1 MSDVIDPAEEQ
12 EFEFN
17 EDTLDLESDGE
28 DGEVVTIDDT
38 FEANLANAVSDEV
51 RRQIGQ
57 DSQEIYEN
65 LKNAREGWEERI
77 KQGIKWLGLT
87 TERDSGNTG
96 LEDSCM
102 AVHPLLME
110 NIVKFQ
116 AKAIQELWPAKGPV
130 RTKIKGFVNA
140 EREATAARV
149 RTYMNYQLTEK
160 VQGFYSDMERNLFRV
175 AFMGTGLRKAGWNA
189 TTNSPDPAIVHAEN
203 FFVDPAVTHLK
214 HAEDYIELM
223 EMSSRKLDNLVQ
235 AQMFREPEDGD
246 CEEVLVPS
254 DITET
259 LNEAQGFDSGMERK
273 GYLVGERHCYL
284 DLDGDDTRVPS
295 GMAPYIVH
303 FNVKTGTV
311 YAIRRNWREPDMSR
325 EKRIWYS
332 ADQFIPAFGF
342 FGLGFV
348 HLIGDLAASSTAT
361 LRALVDSG
369 QMANWQAGFKSQD
382 AKLSNSDTPLAFG
395 EWRDVNLAPEDLQKA
410 FLPLPAKEPSQVLF
424 ALLQF
429 MVASGQKF
437 ADATDQMV
445 QDSTNYGPAAT
456 TLALLEA
463 SQRFYSSIHKRL
475 HQSQHEFFRIVGEL
489 NYENLPDTINFV
501 VGDENQYVRRQDF
514 NPDIVDIIP
523 ASDPNALS
531 ESQRVAKAQIELEM
545 AARFPQLHDMREAL
559 RRFYSAMG
567 TDSPEKLLVNP
578 QSQAV
583 TADPLTEL
591 QAAMTGKPIKAQM
604 GQEHTAHIAVKEAFL
619 KSPQMQ
625 GTNDPT
631 IAVGT
636 QLLMANIAE
645 HKTLMFV
652 AQVMQMAQQAGI
664 PPQDPRAQALIAQK
678 LTEMSAANGQGPAEP
693 SVEQQMIELQKQ
705 EQLLS
710 AARIRSQN
718 EREAAK
724 QANKDRELD
733 LKAAEFLADKQREDT
748 KLRIDSAGK
757 VLDNS
762 AKMADIAVKRLV
774 ATTNRETPV

>member
-1 MSDVIDPAEEQ
+1 
-12 EFEFN
+12 
-17 EDTLDLESDGE
+17 
-28 DGEVVTIDDT
+28 
-38 FEANLANAVSDEV
+38 
-51 RRQIGQ
+51 
-57 DSQEIYEN
+57 
-65 LKNAREGWEERI
+65 
-77 KQGIKWLGLT
+77 
-87 TERDSGNTG
+87 
-96 LEDSCM
+96 
-102 AVHPLLME
+102 
-110 NIVKFQ
+110 
-116 AKAIQELWPAKGPV
+116 
-130 RTKIKGFVNA
+130 
-140 EREATAARV
+140 
-149 RTYMNYQLTEK
+149 
-160 VQGFYSDMERNLFRV
+160 
-175 AFMGTGLRKAGWNA
+175 
-189 TTNSPDPAIVHAEN
+189 
-203 FFVDPAVTHLK
+203 
-214 HAEDYIELM
+214 
-223 EMSSRKLDNLVQ
+223 
-235 AQMFREPEDGD
+235 
-246 CEEVLVPS
+246 
-254 DITET
+254 
-259 LNEAQGFDSGMERK
+259 
-273 GYLVGERHCYL
+273 
-284 DLDGDDTRVPS
+284 
-295 GMAPYIVH
+295 
-303 FNVKTGTV
+303 
-311 YAIRRNWREPDMSR
+311 
-325 EKRIWYS
+325 
-332 ADQFIPAFGF
+332 
-342 FGLGFV
+342 
-348 HLIGDLAASSTAT
+348 
-361 LRALVDSG
+361 
-369 QMANWQAGFKSQD
+369 
-382 AKLSNSDTPLAFG
+382 
-395 EWRDVNLAPEDLQKA
+395 
-410 FLPLPAKEPSQVLF
+410 
-424 ALLQF
+424 
-429 MVASGQKF
+429 
-437 ADATDQMV
+437 
-445 QDSTNYGPAAT
+445 
-456 TLALLEA
+456 
-463 SQRFYSSIHKRL
+463 
-475 HQSQHEFFRIVGEL
+475 
-489 NYENLPDTINFV
+489 
-501 VGDENQYVRRQDF
+501 
-514 NPDIVDIIP
+514 
-523 ASDPNALS
+523 
-531 ESQRVAKAQIELEM
+531 M